1 MKETDLFKVL
11 QRLNHGSQ
19 EAVQSGAALSD
30 LDIYLHV
37 QRPVEDIIMNKMDEI
52 NAAGGGLLLLV
63 GSAGDGKSHLI
74 SQLKASG
81 RFDDFVYL
89 NDGTESCSPQK
100 GINAVSTLKT
110 QLQGFFDASIE
121 GTNCKVLLAI
131 NLGKLLDLTE
141 DLVVKEGFSKLCNI
155 SEKIAEGDPKYE
167 LEETNKIKI
176 VSFANMQPYEL
187 LVDNESDYPVD
198 SMFMKGLL
206 QKLTLESESNP
217 FYHAYSNSIP
227 KEGEDFDP
235 VVFNY
240 QFLLLKNVQDAIVK
254 LVIESVV
261 RYNQTVTPREFLD
274 FIYSILVY
282 SNIQNYKERT
292 DFFDALLPSLLFGK
306 TSNKIQK
313 SVAQLDP
320 IKASSVIHDD
330 KLSNLYSAFDYDDS
344 FLDQE
349 KLGSELADSF
359 GKALSRFYKNKN
371 KDKVKLTTLIFRM
384 NHLLDYHSESNVY
397 IKFLHLLKGFY
408 SKDPNISS
416 ETFQEIT
423 ELVRYAI
430 PRHYG
435 SYYDKEGFIPLNIQ
449 GSKYKLFAK
458 LDLENPDFDPDFD
471 LQKPYVFDPAITM
484 VWNLKKQVLLRI
496 TYSLFEHLIALKQG
510 KLSTTYEGEQNLDFS
525 NFIRTISKFSNAE
538 TEVKIIDSDN
548 HVHTFIEKWK
558 KLQLN

>member
-30 LDIYLHV
+30 LDTYLHV
-37 QRPVEDIIMNKMDEI
+37 QRPVEGIIMNKMDEI

-100 GINAVSTLKT
+100 GINAVSTLKN
-110 QLQGFFDASIE
+110 QLQEFFDASIE
-121 GTNCKVLLAI
+121 GTTCKVLLAI

-141 DLVVKEGFSKLCNI
+141 DPEVKECFPKLCSI
-155 SEKIAEGDPKYE
+155 SEKIADGDPQYE
-167 LEETNKIKI
+167 SEETNKIKI

-187 LVDNESDYPVD
+187 LIDNESDYPVD
-198 SMFMKGLL
+198 SMFMKGIL
-206 QKLTLESESNP
+206 QKLTLKSKSNP
-217 FYHAYSNSIP
+217 FYKAYCNSIP

-292 DFFDALLPSLLFGK
+292 DFFDALLPS
-306 TSNKIQK
+306 
-313 SVAQLDP
+313 
-320 IKASSVIHDD
+320 
-330 KLSNLYSAFDYDDS
+330 
-344 FLDQE
+344 
-349 KLGSELADSF
+349 
-359 GKALSRFYKNKN
+359 
-371 KDKVKLTTLIFRM
+371 
-384 NHLLDYHSESNVY
+384 
-397 IKFLHLLKGFY
+397 
-408 SKDPNISS
+408 
-416 ETFQEIT
+416 
-423 ELVRYAI
+423 
-430 PRHYG
+430 
-435 SYYDKEGFIPLNIQ
+435 
-449 GSKYKLFAK
+449 
-458 LDLENPDFDPDFD
+458 
-471 LQKPYVFDPAITM
+471 
-484 VWNLKKQVLLRI
+484 
-496 TYSLFEHLIALKQG
+496 
-510 KLSTTYEGEQNLDFS
+510 
-525 NFIRTISKFSNAE
+525 
-538 TEVKIIDSDN
+538 
-548 HVHTFIEKWK
+548 
-558 KLQLN
+558 

>member
-37 QRPVEDIIMNKMDEI
+37 QRPVEGIIMNKMDEI

-110 QLQGFFDASIE
+110 QLHEFFDASI
-121 GTNCKVLLAI
+121 GDTTGKVLLAI

-141 DLVVKEGFSKLCNI
+141 DPEVKEGFSKLCNI
-155 SEKIAEGDPKYE
+155 SEKIADGDLKYE
-167 LEETNKIKI
+167 SEETNKIKI

-198 SMFMKGLL
+198 SMFMKGIL
-206 QKLTLESESNP
+206 QRLTLKSKSNP
-217 FYHAYSNSIP
+217 FYKAYCNSIP

-235 VVFNY
+235 IVFNY
-240 QFLLLKNVQDAIVK
+240 QFLLLNTVQDAIVK

-320 IKASSVIHDD
+320 VKVSSVIHDD

-349 KLGSELADSF
+349 RLGSELANSF

-384 NHLLDYHSESNVY
+384 NHLLDYHSESIVY
-397 IKFLHLLKGFY
+397 ITFLHQLKGFY
-408 SKDPNISS
+408 SQDPD
-416 ETFQEIT
+416 TFQEISD
-423 ELVRYAI
+423 LVRYAI

-435 SYYDKEGFIPLNIQ
+435 SYYDKDGFIPLNIQ

-458 LDLENPDFDPDFD
+458 LDLDNPDFNPEFDP
-471 LQKPYVFDPAITM
+471 QKPYVFDPAITM
-484 VWNLKKQVLLRI
+484 VWNFKKPVLLRI
-496 TYSLFEHLIALKQG
+496 SYSLFEHLIALKQG

-525 NFIRTISKFSNAE
+525 NFIRTISKFSDAE
-538 TEVKIIDSDN
+538 KEVKIIDSDN
-548 HVHTFIEKWK
+548 NVHTFAFKWN